1 MKLSSITSWMK
12 TNYMLLIVLAL
23 SVAALTVTF
32 VNERFTPLP
41 GKLYTLFP
49 DTAQKEVKAVS
60 FADFFKVNDEART
73 PALIS
78 GGEIGVVNG
87 KMSSE
92 KMT

>member
-1 MKLSSITSWMK
+1 
-12 TNYMLLIVLAL
+12 MLLIVLAL
-23 SVAALTVTF
+23 SVAALTVAF
-32 VNERFTPLP
+32 VNEGFTPLP

-49 DTAQKEVKAVS
+49 ATAETERKAVS

-87 KMSSE
+87 KMSGE
-92 KMT
+92 EMT